1 MRKAPPTPTR
11 SLVLFVLLRACVGVH
26 VLISERQRQVVKQ
39 VLQAASAVELVSIFQ
54 HHLSSSLPS
63 VFDMRVCIYR
73 NKSSTLFL
81 HAPCYAFTH
90 ALSLSCTCA
99 CMLVLAVTS
108 TLSHELT
115 LSCSKRLLNQKK
127 ELR

>member
-54 HHLSSSLPS
+54 HHLSTPSFFFSS
-63 VFDMRVCIYR
+63 VCFR
-73 NKSSTLFL
+73 
-81 HAPCYAFTH
+81 YAC
-90 ALSLSCTCA
+90 LYI
-99 CMLVLAVTS
+99 
-108 TLSHELT
+108 
-115 LSCSKRLLNQKK
+115 
-127 ELR
+127 